1 MKTKKPN
8 EDFAEYNTAEADLS
22 KTERE
27 FLENQMA
34 LFNLRTI
41 NSNLKGGVTPSTE
54 TNRISL
60 ELPYLATMSLPE
72 RSHIP
77 DYVTGS
83 IGGGDNHSGAMSRR
97 IREKSSIVK
106 KTATKSLKSATKPS
120 HIKYRPQLV
129 LSSQEPQII
138 LGVAGEIT
146 DSIAGTPIPSHTIS
160 KRLAQENERF
170 GLMLE
175 AIKGNID
182 TMKDDEFLAAVE
194 MGKFD
199 RSQEKATSIGMGGS
213 KKGNVGSVLLVGS
226 LDTPTVFLPPILN
239 GKMRRAFGLAYN
251 GPTSKKPHIAE
262 GSRQEAERQ
271 FSLAPD
277 FKAVK
282 KILKPMIRRMVKDMI
297 FGHVE
302 NARFLKMER
311 PLKDRYF
318 HESAKNAALR
328 SLYVAILDGE
338 ALTED
343 DLKGVERNLRRKMYD
358 TLRFG
363 QPELKKCARFT
374 RAVILTILSKIEG

>member
-1 MKTKKPN
+1 MKKKIN
-8 EDFAEYNTAEADLS
+8 EDFAEYDMAKANLS

-27 FLENQMA
+27 FFEDKMA
-34 LFNLRTI
+34 LFNLKTI
-41 NSNLKGGVTPSTE
+41 NSNLRGGVTPSTE
-54 TNRISL
+54 TNRVSL

-72 RSHIP
+72 TSHIP
-77 DYVTGS
+77 DHVIGS
-83 IGGGDNHSGAMSRR
+83 NGSGYNHSGALSRR
-97 IREKSSIVK
+97 IREKASIVK
-106 KTATKSLKSATKPS
+106 TSGTKSLKSATKS
-120 HIKYRPQLV
+120 SSIKCRPGHA

-146 DSIAGTPIPSHTIS
+146 DSIAGTPIPSHTIA
-160 KRLAQENERF
+160 KRLAQETERF

-182 TMKDDEFLAAVE
+182 TMNDEEFLSAVE

-199 RSQEKATSIGMGGS
+199 RSQEKATSIGLGGS
-213 KKGNVGSVLLVGS
+213 NKVNVGSVLLVGS
-226 LDTPTVFLPPILN
+226 LDTPTFFLPPILN

-251 GPTSKKPHIAE
+251 GPTTKKPHIADS
-262 GSRQEAERQ
+262 SRQEAERQ

-277 FKAVK
+277 FKAIK
-282 KILKPMIRRMVKDMI
+282 KILKPMIRRMVKDMLSL
-297 FGHVE
+297 HVE
-302 NARFLKMER
+302 NARFLQKER

-318 HESAKNAALR
+318 HESAKNAALK
-328 SLYVAILDGE
+328 SLYVAILNGE

-343 DLKGVERNLRRKMYD
+343 DLKAIERNLRKKMYD